1 MSQGRRVEWEQG
13 FSGLTLLGIWIWV
26 SWVFYQERPGD
37 CYLSFVSRG
46 RCGKRKVL
54 RQVCRLRQE
63 WTDRCVDSGKRAHTG
78 VQSREH
84 KGMVRDFKSP
94 ALQPKLTVLWAD
106 REHSQ
111 YLTNRCLC
119 VLGKKGY
126 MMLYGCLTGLGRP
139 RAVRGV
145 SVGEYLV

>member
-1 MSQGRRVEWEQG
+1 MPKKKKW
-13 FSGLTLLGIWIWV
+13 
-26 SWVFYQERPGD
+26 
-37 CYLSFVSRG
+37 
-46 RCGKRKVL
+46 KVGS
-54 RQVCRLRQE
+54 
-63 WTDRCVDSGKRAHTG
+63 DRCVDSGKRAHTG
-78 VQSREH
+78 VQSRERVRRER

-111 YLTNRCLC
+111 CLTNGCLC
-119 VLGKKGY
+119 VLEKKGY